1 MYKILVVED
10 EADMRELLYNYLVNE
25 GYEVRTAADG
35 VEAVDAFDGDV
46 FDLVL
51 LDIMLPEIDG
61 FGVCQLIRRKSDV
74 PVIFLSA
81 LDGEEQLIKG
91 YDYMADDYVTK
102 PFSMPVLLRKI
113 AAVIRR
119 RNDTGDASQKIRYKD
134 ILIDKDTMEVTLGGR
149 EIKLTVKE
157 YEILCLF
164 AENPGKVYTRE
175 ALIDRIW
182 PYNEAVE
189 DRVIDSHI
197 KNLRRKIGEDY
208 IETVR
213 GAGYRASR

>member
-1 MYKILVVED
+1 MFKILVVED

-102 PFSMPVLLRKI
+102 PF
-113 AAVIRR
+113 
-119 RNDTGDASQKIRYKD
+119 
-134 ILIDKDTMEVTLGGR
+134 
-149 EIKLTVKE
+149 
-157 YEILCLF
+157 
-164 AENPGKVYTRE
+164 
-175 ALIDRIW
+175 
-182 PYNEAVE
+182 
-189 DRVIDSHI
+189 
-197 KNLRRKIGEDY
+197 
-208 IETVR
+208 
-213 GAGYRASR
+213 

>member
-25 GYEVRTAADG
+25 GYEVRTAVDG

-91 YDYMADDYVTK
+91 YDHMADDYVTK

-119 RNDTGDASQKIRYKD
+119 GRDREAPGSKIRYKD
-134 ILIDKDTMEVTLGGR
+134 LLIDKETMEVTLGGR
-149 EIKLTVKE
+149 EIRLTVKE

-164 AENPGKVYTRE
+164 AENPGKVFSRE
-175 ALIDRIW
+175 LLIDRIW

>member
-91 YDYMADDYVTK
+91 YDHMADDYVTK

-119 RNDTGDASQKIRYKD
+119 GRDREAPGSKIRYKD
-134 ILIDKDTMEVTLGGR
+134 LLIDKETMEVTLGGR
-149 EIKLTVKE
+149 EIRLTVKE

-164 AENPGKVYTRE
+164 AENPGKVFSRE
-175 ALIDRIW
+175 LLIDRIW

>member
-119 RNDTGDASQKIRYKD
+119 RKDPEDLSQKIRYKD
-134 ILIDKDTMEVTLGGR
+134 LLIDKDTMEVTLKGR
-149 EIKLTVKE
+149 QIKLTIKE

-164 AENPGKVYTRE
+164 TGNPGKVFSRE
-175 ALIDRIW
+175 MLIDRIW

>member
-91 YDYMADDYVTK
+91 YDHMADDYVTK

-164 AENPGKVYTRE
+164 AGNPGKVYTRE

-182 PYNEAVE
+182 SYNEAVE

>member
-91 YDYMADDYVTK
+91 YDHMADDYVTK

-119 RNDTGDASQKIRYKD
+119 GRDREAPGSKIRYKD

-149 EIKLTVKE
+149 EIRLTVKE

-164 AENPGKVYTRE
+164 AENPGKVFSRE
-175 ALIDRIW
+175 LLIDRIW